1 MKFGI
6 ILVGYWFP
14 SLFKD
19 GIIQGHVTLIYI
31 TKLILKSDFAA
42 AGVEGVKVSMAHVM
56 LPETVS
62 FTPINLILD
71 EWAVWAVFL
80 DYNPFTNLQ
89 GYISEKPHHLLFFR
103 YVSDARRFS
112 WGLKV
117 FPKCCGGVE
126 LLCHTSGNILNSEC
140 RWELRGNLTLPSR
153 GAPATPM
160 GHAAVGISCLLLWTN
175 LL

>member
-6 ILVGYWFP
+6 ILVGYLFP

-42 AGVEGVKVSMAHVM
+42 AGVEVVKVSMAYVM

-71 EWAVWAVFL
+71 E
-80 DYNPFTNLQ
+80 
-89 GYISEKPHHLLFFR
+89 
-103 YVSDARRFS
+103 
-112 WGLKV
+112 
-117 FPKCCGGVE
+117 
-126 LLCHTSGNILNSEC
+126 
-140 RWELRGNLTLPSR
+140 
-153 GAPATPM
+153 
-160 GHAAVGISCLLLWTN
+160 
-175 LL
+175 